1 MKKIKILAG
10 LLIITLLLFSCGDTE
25 STNNN
30 GVNLK
35 DAVESNLESQDDQGT
50 IEENPVDG
58 FKGYLWSVEHEDS
71 TVYMFG
77 SIHMAKKELYP
88 FHQAIEDK
96 FQKSDY
102 LVVEADVTD
111 MSQMQEMALAM
122 MYPGDETIYDHLSD
136 AGRQKFEMVCE
147 DLGINPKLFEKIRV
161 WAAGSNL
168 MSLQLMQGGYSAD
181 SGVDMYFINQAK
193 EINKPLLELE
203 GAMFQLEM
211 ISNFPVEAQEE
222 MFLMD
227 LGTTE
232 ETVESFEELYDH
244 YVKRDLEDVT
254 EYLMENEIS
263 SYPEIEDAMLLDRNI
278 GMTQKIEDYLQSGE
292 TYFVVVGLAHFLG
305 DESVVKL
312 LEDAGYTVRY
322 HD

>member
-1 MKKIKILAG
+1 MKKIKILMG
-10 LLIITLLLFSCGDTE
+10 LLIITLLVFSCGD
-25 STNNN
+25 SDVTNNN
-30 GVNLK
+30 PVNTE
-35 DAVESNLESQDDQGT
+35 AGIESNIDLEKGLEPEDEYST
-50 IEENPVDG
+50 EG
-58 FKGYLWSVEHEDS
+58 FKGYLWSVENNGS
-71 TVYMFG
+71 TVYLFG
-77 SIHMAKKELYP
+77 SIHMAKKDLYP
-88 FHQAIEDK
+88 FDQSVETL
-96 FQKSDY
+96 FQGSDY

-111 MSQMQEMALAM
+111 MSQMQAMALAM
-122 MYPGDETIYDHLSD
+122 MYPGDETIYDHLSE
-136 AGRQKFEMVCE
+136 AGRKKFELVCE

-193 EINKPLLELE
+193 ERDMGLLELE

-211 ISNFPVEAQEE
+211 INNFPVEAQEE

-227 LGTTE
+227 LGTTD

-278 GMTQKIEDYLQSGE
+278 GMTQKIEDYLQTGE
-292 TYFVVVGLAHFLG
+292 TYFVVVGLAHLLG
-305 DESVVKL
+305 DESVVKF
-312 LEDAGYTVRY
+312 LEDAGYTVKY